1 MKKQIHVIFLTVFLM
16 TLGYGQDTE
25 SWFLSI
31 PTFEAQ
37 PSQLIKGPY
46 LQNVSENSITIMWES
61 TQPLVG
67 KVRYGIIS
75 VDEFEEVEGDSPTI
89 HEVALTGLNTE
100 TDYQYQVI
108 SGDFKSEIFTF
119 KTAVKK
125 DSPFSIAAYGDN
137 KSGPFNYRRVAKLIY
152 SKQPNFVFHNG
163 DFVQRGNVYRQWE
176 KLFFNP
182 ARVMI
187 NHIPL
192 FGAIGNHED
201 NAPNY
206 YNYFSFPG
214 NERWYSFDFGNSH
227 FIILDTEES
236 LIQEGSDEIK
246 WLINDLENRTATWTF
261 VGSHHP
267 PFTAGGNYYRKSR
280 LVRKNLLHPI
290 FEKYGV
296 DVVFSGHDHNYER
309 SEPIVSKDGE
319 NPVTYIVCGNGGTP
333 LRYIGHREWTHYAE
347 RVFGFVLVNIE
358 GSRLHFQAFNI
369 DNEVIDEFTLDKS
382 NPESVN
388 AYLRNKVYYEDI
400 DDHIEAIEYYSK
412 GDDLMDADKYADAI
426 VPLKAAYEADPTFIE
441 ALVTIAECYFELGD
455 FKTAERYALMGVKEK
470 PNYPDSYEVLID
482 LHVSQGNYEEAIEWC
497 KKWQPVEAD
506 TPDPLAALSEIY
518 EEQEKY
524 DLAIDAMQ
532 QAIMINPADGEL
544 YGDLGNL
551 LEKTGDRANAL
562 LAYQLALDWFL
573 DAEEDEDIR
582 EIRGKVAE
590 WTVNQP
596 ASN

>member
-1 MKKQIHVIFLTVFLM
+1 MKKQIHVIFLTAFLI
-16 TLGYGQDTE
+16 TLGYGQDAE

-67 KVRYGIIS
+67 KVRYGKLS
-75 VDEFEEVEGDSPTI
+75 VNEYEEVEGDSPTI
-89 HEVALTGLNTE
+89 HEVVLTGLTTE
-100 TDYQYQVI
+100 TDYRYQVV

-125 DSPFSIAAYGDN
+125 DSPFSFAAYGDN
-137 KSGPFNYRRVAKLIY
+137 KAGPFNYRRVAKLIS
-152 SKQPNFVFHNG
+152 SKDPNFVFHNG

-182 ARVMI
+182 AREMI

-201 NAPNY
+201 NSPNY

-309 SEPIVSKDGE
+309 SEPIVGKDGE

-333 LRYIGHREWTHYAE
+333 LRYIGRREWTHYAE
-347 RVFGFVLVNIE
+347 RVFGFVLVKID

-382 NPESVN
+382 DPESVN

-400 DDHIEAIEYYSK
+400 DDHVEAIEFYTEGRSLLK
-412 GDDLMDADKYADAI
+412 ADKFAGAL
-426 VPLKAAYEADPTFIE
+426 VLLKAAYEADSTCIE
-441 ALVTIAECYFELGD
+441 ALAGIAECYFELGEIN
-455 FKTAERYALMGVKEK
+455 TAERYALMGVEGK
-470 PNYPDSYEVLID
+470 PNYPDSYKVLID

-497 KKWQPVEAD
+497 KKWQPFEAD
-506 TPDPLAALSEIY
+506 SPAPLEALSEVY

-532 QAIMINPADGEL
+532 QAIMINPAEGDL
-544 YGDLGNL
+544 YEGLGNL
-551 LEKTGDRANAL
+551 YEKIGEKANAL
-562 LAYQLALDWFL
+562 LAYQRALYWFL

-582 EIRGKVAE
+582 EIRGKVEE
-590 WTVNQP
+590 WTVVQP

>member
-1 MKKQIHVIFLTVFLM
+1 MKTKIFIIVWTAFLM

-25 SWFLSI
+25 SWFHSI
-31 PTFEAQ
+31 PEFEAQ

-46 LQNVSENSITIMWES
+46 LQNVSEHSITIMWES
-61 TQPLVG
+61 TQPLIG
-67 KVRYGIIS
+67 KVRYGKLS
-75 VDEFEEVEGDSPTI
+75 VNEFEEVEDGSVTI
-89 HEVALTGLNTE
+89 HEVALTGLTIE
-100 TDYQYQVI
+100 TNYQYQVV
-108 SGDFKSEIFTF
+108 SGGFKSEIFTF

-125 DSPFSIAAYGDN
+125 DSPFSFAAYGDN
-137 KSGPFNYRRVAKLIY
+137 KAGPFNYRRVVKLIS
-152 SKQPNFVFHNG
+152 SKDPNFVFHNG

-182 ARVMI
+182 AREMI

-201 NAPNY
+201 NSPNY

-280 LVRKNLLHPI
+280 LVRKNVLYPI

-309 SEPIVSKDGE
+309 SEPIVGKDGG
-319 NPVTYIVCGNGGTP
+319 NPVTYVVCGNGGTP

-347 RVFGFVLVNIE
+347 RVFGFVKVNID
-358 GSRLHFQAFNI
+358 GSRLQFQAFNI
-369 DNEVIDEFTLDKS
+369 DNKVIDEFTLDKS
-382 NPESVN
+382 DIESVN

-400 DDHIEAIEYYSK
+400 DDHIEAIEFYTEGRS
-412 GDDLMDADKYADAI
+412 LLRADKFADALI
-426 VPLKAAYEADPTFIE
+426 PLKAAYETDSTCIE
-441 ALVTIAECYFELGD
+441 ALAAIAECYFELGD
-455 FKTAERYALMGVKEK
+455 FITAERYALIGVKGK
-470 PNYPDSYEVLID
+470 PNYPDSYKVLID

-497 KKWQPVEAD
+497 KKWQPFEAD
-506 TPDPLAALSEIY
+506 SPGPLAALSEVY

-524 DLAIDAMQ
+524 DLAIDAMK
-532 QAIMINPADGEL
+532 QAIMINPADGDL

-551 LEKTGDRANAL
+551 YEKIGERANAL
-562 LAYQLALDWFL
+562 LAYQRALYWFL
-573 DAEEDEDIR
+573 DAEEDEEII

-590 WTVNQP
+590 WTVAQP
-596 ASN
+596 ASI